1 MNMKKIVIGVMALSL
16 LSSGYGV
23 YAETQLGSSIGS
35 SIGSST
41 TIGTS
46 TPKIYLSEDKT
57 IDVTSVTVEYDG
69 KSKTLSD
76 EKTATLVDYI
86 NYFSTAK
93 ITETLSEDDISAKV
107 SDGYTK
113 QDTANYD
120 ISSMY
125 QSSIPIHLDLDLF
138 TLTKDNDTIYVVYLN
153 LLFPD
158 NSNISEYAKFN
169 NVEDYNKLV
178 QLAQDNSNLTT
189 SDLLKVKKYLLGI
202 TTEISNDYD
211 LNGDNR
217 VTSTDLLII
226 KKVLLGLA

>member
-1 MNMKKIVIGVMALSL
+1 MKKIVIGVMALSL

-178 QLAQDNSNLTT
+178 QHRTT
-189 SDLLKVKKYLLGI
+189 P
-202 TTEISNDYD
+202 T
-211 LNGDNR
+211 
-217 VTSTDLLII
+217 
-226 KKVLLGLA
+226 

>member
-1 MNMKKIVIGVMALSL
+1 MNMKKIVIGIMALSL

-46 TPKIYLSEDKT
+46 TPKIYVSGDKT

-86 NYFSTAK
+86 NYFHTAK
-93 ITETLSEDDISAKV
+93 ITEELSEGDISAKV

-113 QDTANYD
+113 QDAVNYD

-125 QSSIPIHLDLDLF
+125 QSSIPMHLDLDLF
-138 TLTKDNDTIYVVYLN
+138 TLTKDNDTIYVAYLN

-169 NVEDYNKLV
+169 NVEDYNKFI

-189 SDLLKVKKYLLGI
+189 SDLLKVKKYLLGT

>member
-46 TPKIYLSEDKT
+46 TPKIYFSEKSVF
-57 IDVTSVTVEYDG
+57 DVTSVTVDYDG
-69 KSKTLSD
+69 KTYTLNEKKTFD
-76 EKTATLVDYI
+76 LVDCI
-86 NYFSTAK
+86 TNTTKLDATSIPSNAK
-93 ITETLSEDDISAKV
+93 S
-107 SDGYTK
+107 YTR

-120 ISSMY
+120 IDGIVYNSDT
-125 QSSIPIHLDLDLF
+125 PLPAHLDVDLF
-138 TLTKDNDTIYVVYLN
+138 TLTKSTNTIYAICMN

-158 NSNISEYAKFN
+158 DSHITCVFKFN
-169 NVEDYNKLV
+169 DVEDYNKFI

-211 LNGDNR
+211 LNGDNK